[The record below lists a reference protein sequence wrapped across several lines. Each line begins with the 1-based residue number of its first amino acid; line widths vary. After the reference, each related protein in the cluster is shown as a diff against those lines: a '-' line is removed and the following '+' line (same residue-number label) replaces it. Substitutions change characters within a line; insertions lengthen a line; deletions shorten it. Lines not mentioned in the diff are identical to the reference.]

1 MKYLPIFFFA
11 LLIFAACQQDEMA
24 NWQPVSLESHGIAVD
39 ILVPDT
45 AHLEIKESDLGI
57 MKDITVQAGEG
68 YSLQIFASD
77 AGTSN
82 LKQAVE
88 AQKKEVASQPLF
100 DKIIEEYEDGFL
112 FQNSIDSTT
121 QSFDFRKVLLKGDK
135 EYIFRT
141 GMLGIFTE
149 DQARNMYKSIE

>member
-11 LLIFAACQQDEMA
+11 LFIFAACQQDEMA
-24 NWQPVSLESHGIAVD
+24 NWQPVSLESHGVAVD

-45 AHLEIKESDLGI
+45 AHLDIKESDLGI
-57 MKDITVQAGEG
+57 IKDLTVQAGEG

-77 AGTSN
+77 AGSTT
-82 LKQAVE
+82 LRQLVE
-88 AQKKEVASQPLF
+88 DQKKEVTSQPLF
-100 DKIIEEYEDGFL
+100 DKIIEEYDDGFL

-121 QSFDFRKVLLKGDK
+121 QSFDFRKVMLKDSR
-135 EYIFRT
+135 EYLFRT